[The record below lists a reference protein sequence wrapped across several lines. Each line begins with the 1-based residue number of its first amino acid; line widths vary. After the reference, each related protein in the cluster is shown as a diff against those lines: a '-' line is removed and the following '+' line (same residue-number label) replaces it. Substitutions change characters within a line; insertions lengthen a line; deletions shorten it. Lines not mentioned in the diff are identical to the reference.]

1 MSVTD
6 VSKELPTE
14 LVGNTVLDY
23 GDQALMLQC
32 GSTAEVMAWAAALH
46 SAALPGVVDVVPAA
60 RTVLV
65 KLDGPRHQG
74 VVRQRL
80 RKMRVDADEVAV
92 SEVAVHDGLAGRRI
106 GLVRASRQVHCRSY
120 PQQ

>member
-6 VSKELPTE
+6 LTSDLSKGLPTD

-23 GDQALMLQC
+23 GDQALMVQC
-32 GSTAEVMAWAAALH
+32 GSTAEVLAWADALRA
-46 SAALPGVVDVVPAA
+46 AALPGVVDIVPAA

-74 VVRQRL
+74 VIRQRL
-80 RKMRVDADEVAV
+80 RKMR
-92 SEVAVHDGLAGRRI
+92 GRR
-106 GLVRASRQVHCRSY
+106 
-120 PQQ
+120 